1 MNLTNCK
8 KYKQRAKTL
17 KDLAIE
23 YGVSEDVFRNWI
35 RPFKDEI
42 GKRVGFFYT
51 PKQIRIIYERLD
63 PP

>member
-1 MNLTNCK
+1 MSSINCK

-17 KDLAIE
+17 KDLATE
-23 YGVSEDVFRNWI
+23 YGVSEDIFRKWI
-35 RPFKDEI
+35 EPFKDEI

-63 PP
+63 TP